1 MNSNNSKYLLVI
13 HGGAGT
19 IAPGT
24 AQSEQPYHEGL
35 QAALQA
41 GQAILARGGT
51 AMEAVV
57 ASVVC
62 MEDHPL
68 FNAGHGAIYN
78 SEGQHELDACVMEG
92 ATLRAGALAGVR
104 TVRNPVLGALSVLQ
118 DGRFVLLG
126 AQGAELFCLERGIA
140 IVAPDYFSTAA
151 RLEQLR
157 AVQGSTGMRLD
168 HDGVA
173 PKARD
178 ANKYGTVGA
187 VALDLHGHLA
197 AATST
202 GGMTNKCPGRIG
214 DSPIVGAGCYA
225 NDASCAVST
234 TGTGEYFI
242 RACVAHD
249 IHARMIYAK
258 QSLADA
264 ADAVFRESLIP
275 MGGSG
280 GLVALDRHG
289 NMSLPY
295 NSTGMYRGWVGSE
308 RRLTSCIFDDE
319 VIANTTNEA

>member
-1 MNSNNSKYLLVI
+1 MNPNNSKYVLVI

-24 AQSEQPYHEGL
+24 AQTEQPYHDGL

-57 ASVVC
+57 AAVVS
-62 MEDHPL
+62 MEDNAL
-68 FNAGHGAIYN
+68 FNAGHGAVFN
-78 SEGQHELDACVMEG
+78 SDGQHELDACVMEG
-92 ATLRAGALAGVR
+92 TTLRAGALAGVR
-104 TVRNPVLGALSVLQ
+104 TVRNPVLGALSVMQ

-126 AQGAELFCLERGIA
+126 AQGAERFCLEQGIA
-140 IVAPDYFSTAA
+140 TVAPDYFSTTA
-151 RLEQLR
+151 RLDQLR
-157 AVQGSTGMRLD
+157 AVQSSTGMTLD

-173 PKARD
+173 PRAQD
-178 ANKYGTVGA
+178 ANRYGTVGA

-214 DSPIVGAGCYA
+214 DSPIIGAGCYA

-234 TGTGEYFI
+234 TGTGEHFI

-249 IHARMIYAK
+249 IHARMVYAK

-264 ADAVFRESLIP
+264 ADAVFSESIVP

-280 GLVALDRHG
+280 GLVALDRDG

-295 NSTGMYRGWVGSE
+295 NSTGMYRGWVGSQ
-308 RRLTSCIFDDE
+308 RRLTTCIF
-319 VIANTTNEA
+319 ANPDSAKLT